1 MKKIIAGLALS
12 MTLSLTACGLGPVTE
27 GTITAKNY
35 EPEHVEQQEIT
46 EQECE
51 KESYYT
57 GTGKKRVKKY
67 RTECEE
73 VGTGEFEDVTI
84 PDEWSFDLENKDGK
98 TGTVEVDENTYNDYE
113 VGDYYKE
120 Q

>member
-1 MKKIIAGLALS
+1 MKKIIAAIAVSL
-12 MTLSLTACGLGPVTE
+12 TLSLTACGLGPVTE
-27 GTITAKNY
+27 GTITAKNF
-35 EPEHVEQQEIT
+35 EPEHVVQEEIM

-51 KESYYT
+51 KETYYT
-57 GTGKKRVKKY
+57 GSGTKRKKQT
-67 RTECEE
+67 RTECES

-84 PDEWSFDLENKDGK
+84 PDEWTFDLENEDGD
-98 TGTVEVDENTYNDYE
+98 TGTVEVDEDTYNEYE

>member
-1 MKKIIAGLALS
+1 MKKIITALALS
-12 MTLSLTACGLGPVTE
+12 LTLALSACGPVTE
-27 GTITAKNY
+27 GTITAKNF
-35 EPEHVEQQEIT
+35 EPEHVVQEEIM

-51 KESYYT
+51 KETYYT
-57 GTGKKRVKKY
+57 GTGSKRKKQT
-67 RTECEE
+67 RTECES

-84 PDEWSFDLENKDGK
+84 PDEWTFDLENKDGD
-98 TGTVEVDENTYNDYE
+98 TGTVEVDEATYNEYE